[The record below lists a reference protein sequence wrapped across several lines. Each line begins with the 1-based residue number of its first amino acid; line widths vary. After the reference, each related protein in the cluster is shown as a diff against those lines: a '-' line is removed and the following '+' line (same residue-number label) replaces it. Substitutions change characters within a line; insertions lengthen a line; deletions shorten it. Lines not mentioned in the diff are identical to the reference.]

1 MLSFWNLAMKFS
13 RIPFP
18 LLWAVLS
25 ALSGAKAIAQT
36 SLSFNIQP
44 PPDADSDNR
53 GSVGPERRDCDT
65 LANVFMPIV
74 PNYSTATDVAP
85 GQRYGWSSPDQPTL
99 WFYLPYETELIET
112 ADFSVWRLESQGEP
126 TLIYD
131 AIIEQPQ
138 RGFFSIVLDDQSQ
151 PLTPQTLYQ
160 VTVYVEAYCDT
171 TSPIIED
178 TATAWIKVVAAE
190 APAAG
195 LPIAAQVAD
204 YLDRSLWYDA
214 ANVALQQYCHD
225 QTSTELQTLL
235 QAALGESFTFPEQAE
250 CAIANSQSE

>member
-1 MLSFWNLAMKFS
+1 MVYVM
-13 RIPFP
+13 
-18 LLWAVLS
+18 
-25 ALSGAKAIAQT
+25 SGISAIAQT
-36 SLSFNIQP
+36 FSPFNIQP

-53 GSVGPERRDCDT
+53 GSVGPERRDCET

-74 PNYSTATDVAP
+74 PNYSTATDTAP
-85 GQRYGWSSPDQPTL
+85 RQRYGWSSPDQPTL
-99 WFYLPYETELIET
+99 WFYLPYETAFIKT

-151 PLTPQTLYQ
+151 PLTPNTLYQ
-160 VTVYVEAYCDT
+160 VTVYVEAYCDL
-171 TSPIIED
+171 TSPIIGD
-178 TATAWIKVVAAE
+178 SASTWIKVIE
-190 APAAG
+190 TETPAAG
-195 LPIAAQVAD
+195 LPVSAQVAD

-214 ANVALQQYCHD
+214 VNLSLQQYCRD
-225 QTSTELQTLL
+225 QTSTELAALL

-250 CAIANSQSE
+250 CTTASFQSE